1 MCNYEQALAALRVIS
16 GEIGGD
22 LGARKIEQLRR
33 NSNRFREG
41 LFQMGCRVLGDVDSP
56 VIPTMLYIPHA
67 QTFGNYYE
75 FDACA
80 AANLRALRAHF
91 HAEPSPEAKSR
102 RALALT
108 EKSFGI

>member
-67 QTFGNYYE
+67 ISGFSRQVHLGEYLGE
-75 FDACA
+75 
-80 AANLRALRAHF
+80 
-91 HAEPSPEAKSR
+91 KISR
-102 RALALT
+102 R
-108 EKSFGI
+108 